1 MTQRRRRS
9 ALFMPGSNARALDK
23 ARSIDCD
30 TILFDLED
38 SVAIEQKALARDQVA
53 SALGAGGY
61 GGREL
66 VVRVNPLGGRL
77 FEDDLRMA
85 VAAGAQGVLLPKTES
100 AADVVAVERRL
111 ESLGAPPGLGIWAMI
126 ETPRA
131 ILAIAEIAA
140 QARSGQA
147 EAGRLSALAVG
158 PNDLAK
164 MTGVRNDGAR
174 TYLLPWLSQVVLAAK
189 AHGIA
194 ALDGVYNAFQDDDGF
209 AAECR
214 QGRAMGFDGKTLIHP
229 RQVGPANSL
238 FGPGEEELAWARQV
252 VAAFALPGNETANVI
267 NLDGGMVE
275 RLHLEQARALLS

>member
-1 MTQRRRRS
+1 MTPRRRRS

-38 SVAIEQKALARDQVA
+38 SVSVEQKAMARDQVA
-53 SALGAGGY
+53 AALGAGGY

-66 VVRVNPLGGRL
+66 VVRVNPLGGSL

-100 AADVVAVERRL
+100 AADVVAVERGL
-111 ESLGAPPGLGIWAMI
+111 DALGAGPGIGIWAMI

-131 ILAIAEIAA
+131 ILAIAEVAA
-140 QARSGQA
+140 RA
-147 EAGRLSALAVG
+147 EAGRLVALAVG

-189 AHGIA
+189 AYDIA
-194 ALDGVYNAFQDDDGF
+194 ALDGVYNAFQDDEGF
-209 AAECR
+209 SSECR

-229 RQVGPANSL
+229 RQVGPANAL
-238 FGPGEEELAWARQV
+238 FGPSEEDLAWARKV
-252 VAAFALPGNETANVI
+252 VAAFAQPGNETANVI